1 MAFYKTEHHT
11 LLEAQVP
18 NPGICVPS
26 AFQLANGLLDQAFD
40 KSVQQLTLRLSG
52 LVVTLETDA
61 WTDINGMAVTNYIAV
76 SVSLSFFLVSVCTG
90 SQSYDTDFLV
100 GDATCVLTKYK
111 RLAFGRVITDNTA
124 ANKAM
129 WEVMQPR

>member
-1 MAFYKTEHHT
+1 MAFYKTKHHT

-52 LVVTLETDA
+52 LV
-61 WTDINGMAVTNYIAV
+61 
-76 SVSLSFFLVSVCTG
+76 
-90 SQSYDTDFLV
+90 
-100 GDATCVLTKYK
+100 
-111 RLAFGRVITDNTA
+111 
-124 ANKAM
+124 
-129 WEVMQPR
+129 